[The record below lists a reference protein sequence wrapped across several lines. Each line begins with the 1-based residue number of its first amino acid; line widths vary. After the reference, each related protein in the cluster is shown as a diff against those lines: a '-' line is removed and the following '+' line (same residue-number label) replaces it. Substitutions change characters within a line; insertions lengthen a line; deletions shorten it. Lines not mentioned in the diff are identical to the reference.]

1 MNERLEAARAAVT
14 RNPADRF
21 AAYAYAMELRKIGA
35 WAESHAA
42 FEALHGHHPDFG
54 AAYYHHGACLREA
67 GNPTGAREVL
77 RRGLEA
83 CARSADSRTRAEIDG
98 LLDELDTPEA

>member
-21 AAYAYAMELRKIGA
+21 AGYAYAMELRKVGA
-35 WAESHAA
+35 WDDSHVA
-42 FEALHGHHPDFG
+42 FEALHGHHPDYG

-67 GNPTGAREVL
+67 GNPAAAREVL
-77 RRGLEA
+77 QRGLAA
-83 CARSADSRTRAEIDG
+83 CARSADSHTRREIEA
-98 LLDELDTPEA
+98 LLEELDEAAC